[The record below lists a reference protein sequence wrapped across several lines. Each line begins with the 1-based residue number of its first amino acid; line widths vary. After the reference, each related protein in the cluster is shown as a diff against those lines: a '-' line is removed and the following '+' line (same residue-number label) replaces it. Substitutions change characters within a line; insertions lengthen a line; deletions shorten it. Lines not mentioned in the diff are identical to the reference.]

1 MKLRL
6 DVDELND
13 DFFEETRIL
22 GITATL
28 KNYQFCMQLN
38 TNLGYDFRLNPE
50 LEILIRRK
58 DRSYYF
64 SIYQFKEFNSPLTHF
79 CIKINLMESIY
90 CLNLSI
96 WTFYG

>member
-1 MKLRL
+1 
-6 DVDELND
+6 
-13 DFFEETRIL
+13 
-22 GITATL
+22 
-28 KNYQFCMQLN
+28 MQLN

-58 DRSYYF
+58 DRSYF
-64 SIYQFKEFNSPLTHF
+64 FLFINLRSLILHSPIF
-79 CIKINLMESIY
+79 CIKINMMESIY